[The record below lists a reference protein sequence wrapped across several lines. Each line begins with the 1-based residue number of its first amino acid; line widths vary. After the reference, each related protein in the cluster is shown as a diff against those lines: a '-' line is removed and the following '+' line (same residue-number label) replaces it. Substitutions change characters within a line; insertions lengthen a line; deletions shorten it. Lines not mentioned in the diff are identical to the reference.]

1 MEKLIEYE
9 KKLTEAVQG
18 WGEDA
23 LFVFRGHANEEWK
36 LDSGADRRLRQQETE
51 PGLIEYLEKSL
62 LEPARHEGHGRQQNK
77 ELNDLELLAALQHN
91 GAATCLIDFTT
102 NFHIA
107 LWFACRE
114 EDKKDGKVFVVNR
127 GGIHTFEEVTP
138 ERATKGIK
146 EFLQEGQSAQP
157 DLVGKQQ
164 KVYYWKPP
172 PNENRIITQHS
183 CFLFSPHPIEKGT
196 YREIIISKD
205 HKKCIQN
212 SLQRYYGLEEQAVF
226 RDFIGF
232 AHSQSQSQPI
242 KHKTSVQWFQS
253 GNRHFQRGEFE
264 AAITDY
270 GEALRLNPLYADA
283 YTARGLAKGSL
294 GQHEAALVDLDEAL
308 RLNPQ
313 DANAYMIRG
322 TDKFYL
328 RQYEETI
335 ADCDAVLTL
344 KPQYATAYTI
354 RGLAKSRLGRHRDAR
369 TDVQLALELATE
381 QGNEAACET
390 AQRLL
395 NNLPSG
401 N

>member
-9 KKLTEAVQG
+9 KKLAEAIQG

-23 LFVFRGHANEEWK
+23 LFVFRGHANEEWE
-36 LDSGADRRLRQQETE
+36 LDSGADRRLRQIEAG
-51 PGLIEYLEKSL
+51 PSLIGYLEKSL

-127 GGIHTFEEVTP
+127 GDIHTFEEVTS

-146 EFLQEGQSAQP
+146 ELLQGGQSAQP
-157 DLVGKQQ
+157 DLVGRQQ

-183 CFLFSPHPIEKGT
+183 CFLFSLHPMEKGT
-196 YREIIISKD
+196 YREILISKG
-205 HKKCIQN
+205 HKKDIQN

-226 RDFIGF
+226 RDFTGF
-232 AHSQSQSQPI
+232 ARSQSQSQPI
-242 KHKTSVQWFQS
+242 KHKTSAQWFQS
-253 GNRHFQRGEFE
+253 GNSHFRRREIE
-264 AAITDY
+264 AAIADY
-270 GEALRLNPLYADA
+270 DEALRLNPQYANA
-283 YTARGLAKGSL
+283 YTVRGLAKGSL
-294 GQHEAALVDLDEAL
+294 EQHEAAIADCDEAL

-313 DANAYMIRG
+313 DTNAYITRG
-322 TDKFYL
+322 LEKL
-328 RQYEETI
+328 SLKEYEATI
-335 ADCDAVLTL
+335 ADCDAVLAL
-344 KPQYATAYTI
+344 KPQYASVYTV
-354 RGLAKSRLGRHRDAR
+354 RGLAKSSLRRHRDAR
-369 TDVQLALELATE
+369 ADVQRALALATE
-381 QGNEAACET
+381 QGNEKARET
-390 AQRLL
+390 AQELL
-395 NNLPSG
+395 NKLPPD

>member
-36 LDSGADRRLRQQETE
+36 LDSGADRRLRQQETQ

-138 ERATKGIK
+138 ERATIGIK
-146 EFLQEGQSAQP
+146 ELLQGGQSAHP
-157 DLVGKQQ
+157 DLLGRQQ

-183 CFLFSPHPIEKGT
+183 CFLFSLHPIEKGT

-205 HKKCIQN
+205 YKKDVQN

-226 RDFIGF
+226 RDFTGF
-232 AHSQSQSQPI
+232 ARSQSQSQPI
-242 KHKTSVQWFQS
+242 SRKTSAQWFRN
-253 GNRHFQRGEFE
+253 GNNHFQQGEFE
-264 AAITDY
+264 AAIADFD
-270 GEALRLNPLYADA
+270 EALRLSPQYGVAYSGRGAARVKLRQ
-283 YTARGLAKGSL
+283 YTAAI
-294 GQHEAALVDLDEAL
+294 ADFDEAL

-313 DANAYMIRG
+313 NASVCAIRG
-322 TDKFYL
+322 FAKNQL
-328 RQYEETI
+328 RQHEE
-335 ADCDAVLTL
+335 A
-344 KPQYATAYTI
+344 Q
-354 RGLAKSRLGRHRDAR
+354 RDF
-369 TDVQLALELATE
+369 QHALELATE
-381 QGNEAACET
+381 QGNE
-390 AQRLL
+390 RLMKL
-395 NNLPSG
+395 VQKQLDNLSSS